1 MTKTFTVFLH
11 RKGYS
16 DTDRESTIKSFAALT
31 MMRFNVVMRT
41 LKLLVA
47 AVALLAAVV
56 AISGPAQ
63 AEPLTVGAPH
73 SLKAAFNEILPL
85 FEREYGVSVNV
96 VYEPSK
102 TLLRQLE
109 KGAAIDVFVSAGVEE
124 VEYLFRK
131 GRTLNGRPRVFAQ
144 TSLVLVMS
152 AESTATSVSFRD
164 ALADH
169 STRIV
174 LGNPDTSYLGEVSAR
189 ELTKL
194 YPTYKRRAHLL
205 YASHSEEILDL
216 ITTGKA
222 DVGLVYRANM
232 INNGDVRMSD
242 ELPVG
247 RAVSIQFGQTVV
259 SNCRASMRN
268 VAEQFSDFLMQH
280 RIEMLLVEHG
290 FDPPRLRPASIK
302 SVSK

>member
-1 MTKTFTVFLH
+1 MAISRSLH
-11 RKGYS
+11 PR
-16 DTDRESTIKSFAALT
+16 
-31 MMRFNVVMRT
+31 MRFNVVIPT
-41 LKLLVA
+41 LKLFAA

-56 AISGPAQ
+56 AIFSPAQ
-63 AEPLTVGAPH
+63 AEPLTVGAPP
-73 SLKAAFNEILPL
+73 SLKAALNEILPM
-85 FEREYGVSVNV
+85 FEQEYGAAVKV
-96 VYEPSK
+96 VYTPSK
-102 TLLRQLE
+102 TLLRQVE
-109 KGAAIDVFVSAGVEE
+109 KGAAIDVFLSAGVEE
-124 VEYLFRK
+124 VEHLFNK
-131 GRTLNGRPRVFAQ
+131 GRTVNGRPRVFAQ

-152 AESTATSVSFRD
+152 AESTATSVSLRD
-164 ALADH
+164 ALADQ
-169 STRIV
+169 STRIAV
-174 LGNPDTSYLGEVSAR
+174 GNPDTSYLGEVTAR
-189 ELTKL
+189 ELAKL

-247 RAVSIQFGQTVV
+247 RAVSIQFGQAVV

-280 RIEMLLVEHG
+280 RIEMLFVEHG